1 MSFHDNLSQWSKLDT
16 KNQTPNKTKMNFP
29 TVNRKIR
36 NKIVQTFIYFIKK
49 WLTVN
54 LGTKYRLK

>member
-49 WLTVN
+49 WLTVT